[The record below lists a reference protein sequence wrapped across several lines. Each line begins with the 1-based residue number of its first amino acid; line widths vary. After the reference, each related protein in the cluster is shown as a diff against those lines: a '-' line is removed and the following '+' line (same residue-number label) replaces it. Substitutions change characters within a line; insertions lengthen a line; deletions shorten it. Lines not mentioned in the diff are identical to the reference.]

1 MEKIDNNYILVILGV
16 VAIIIEIV
24 MGVATGFDL
33 LLVGVIL
40 IISGGLGILTKSFVL
55 ALVST
60 AILSFLYVVVGR
72 KLIKNKLTIV
82 TKATNSDNLI
92 GRKCLVTKKIFVNKP
107 GQVKIEG
114 EIWRASSEHD
124 INEGTEVVIH
134 SISGVTLK
142 VLETAK

>member
-1 MEKIDNNYILVILGV
+1 MEKIDKNYLLVILGI
-16 VAIIIEIV
+16 VAVIAEIV

-33 LLVGVIL
+33 LLIGVIL
-40 IISGGLGILTKSFVL
+40 MISGGLGILSKSFVV
-55 ALVST
+55 ALVAT
-60 AILSFLYVVVGR
+60 AVLSFLYVVLGR
-72 KLIKNKLTIV
+72 KMIKNKLTIA

-92 GRKCLVTKKIFVNKP
+92 GRKCLVTKKIFINKP

-124 INEGTEVVIH
+124 IDEGAEVVIN

-142 VLETAK
+142 VAVSDK